1 MDFDRPV
8 EAVIPGAQGRIL
20 AVLAETTGELNL
32 RTIAR
37 LSGVSLAQASRVLPW
52 LVELGMI
59 ERRDVP
65 PSALFRLVENHVAAR
80 LVLELSRAP
89 ETVLRELGDLART
102 LLPEA
107 VSVIVFGSV
116 ARGEADVDSDV
127 DVIAVRPDDLD
138 EDDDEWVDAIEHW
151 RQAARALTGNPL
163 EVIDVGENETRRLLA
178 SRRPLWRAVAKE
190 GIVITGRS
198 FADLRAP
205 AVA

>member
-1 MDFDRPV
+1 VDFDRPV

-37 LSGVSLAQASRVLPW
+37 LSGVSVAQASRVLPW
-52 LVELGMI
+52 LVELGMV

-65 PSALFRLVENHVAAR
+65 PSALFHLVEGHAAAR
-80 LVLELSRAP
+80 LVLELSRMR
-89 ETVLRELGDLART
+89 ETVLGELGDLARN

-107 VSVIVFGSV
+107 VSVIVFGSL
-116 ARGEADVDSDV
+116 ARGEADVESDV

-138 EDDDEWVDAIEHW
+138 EDDDDWVDAIEHW

-163 EVIDVGENETRRLLA
+163 EVIDVSENETRRLLA

>member
-37 LSGVSLAQASRVLPW
+37 LSGVSVAQASRVLPW
-52 LVELGMI
+52 LVELGMV

-65 PSALFRLVENHVAAR
+65 PSALFHLVEGHAAAR
-80 LVLELSRAP
+80 LVLELSRMR
-89 ETVLRELGDLART
+89 ETVLGELGDLARN

-107 VSVIVFGSV
+107 VSVIVFGSL
-116 ARGEADVDSDV
+116 ARGEADVESDV

-138 EDDDEWVDAIEHW
+138 EDDDDWVDAIEHW

-163 EVIDVGENETRRLLA
+163 EVIDVSENETRRLLA